1 MKVRISGR
9 VGLFKLEDTIRR
21 ILADDSEELNG
32 IGCEPASQTLKGA
45 VLRDAGLTPRGP
57 QVEHDNT
64 AREVAQPEVLTGA
77 IGRDNRQIKVRCGDV
92 QVIRIWKTHAVDPR
106 LRFLNAEP
114 RL

>member
-1 MKVRISGR
+1 MRDTTRAIGRSDSATLIMKVRTSGR

-32 IGCEPASQTLKGA
+32 IGCEPASQTFKGA

-77 IGRDNRQIKVRCGDV
+77 IGRDDRQIKVRCG
-92 QVIRIWKTHAVDPR
+92 RCR
-106 LRFLNAEP
+106 S
-114 RL
+114 